1 MIMEGKDGFPAGIIF
16 FWILPICSY
25 RIKKFK
31 DCMAILDKE
40 VTDESFWK
48 ETIIFHGGFAG

>member
-31 DCMAILDKE
+31 DCTAILDKE
-40 VTDESFWK
+40 VTDESFCK
-48 ETIIFHGGFAG
+48 ETIIFHGG